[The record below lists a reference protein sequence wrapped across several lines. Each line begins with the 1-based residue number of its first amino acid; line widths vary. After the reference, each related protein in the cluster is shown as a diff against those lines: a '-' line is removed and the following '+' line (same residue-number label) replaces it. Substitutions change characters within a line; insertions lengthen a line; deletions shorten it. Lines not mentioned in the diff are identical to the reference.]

1 MRLTFTRGAAWIVAR
16 MSGELDLSS
25 AAGFRERVD
34 LELRRAG
41 VPNLILSLRGL
52 EFVDS
57 TGLGSLLGRH
67 RQVTS
72 SGGRL
77 ILTDIPPKVMS
88 MIEMAGLASVL
99 SIARTQEEALRLLES
114 NQHGLPGG
122 ASQ

>member
-1 MRLTFTRGAAWIVAR
+1 MTFSRGPAWIVAR

-25 AAGFRERVD
+25 AADFREKVD

-52 EFVDS
+52 DFVDS
-57 TGLGSLLGRH
+57 TGLGSVLGRH

-72 SGGRL
+72 SGGKL

-99 SIARTQEEALRLLES
+99 SIARTQEEALRFLDS
-114 NQHGLPGG
+114 GQYRLPGG
-122 ASQ
+122 VSQ